1 MTTLLNPPRPYQVA
15 LLTDAQYDRLYLDWH
30 EQVSAEVSEAVALA
44 TGVRQ
49 RRADTFAAL
58 QRDITAIP
66 LTGPEPIERDTPA
79 GHALDAQASLRDA
92 EHAYARRD
100 LHRAVSDLQEAALI
114 AREVLAGLGWSPAAL

>member
-1 MTTLLNPPRPYQVA
+1 MTTLLGPPRPYQVA

-30 EQVSAEVSEAVALA
+30 EQVGAEVAEAVALA

-66 LTGPEPIERDTPA
+66 LTGPEPIEPGTPA
-79 GHALDAQASLRDA
+79 EHALNAQASLREA

-100 LHRAVSDLQEAALI
+100 LHRAVGDLQEAALI
-114 AREVLAGLGWSPAAL
+114 AREVLTSLGWSPAAL